1 MGHEVLITDRVS
13 KLFVSNRLHKQ
24 LVFTELQIVP
34 PCVVIPACRKRESI
48 LFRPDGYPP
57 QTAGMTA
64 KAGVGLTLNMIL
76 LCGHAMRSNPTHYVL
91 VSSVTSESSS
101 EQVK

>member
-13 KLFVSNRLHKQ
+13 KLFVSTCQYKKLA
-24 LVFTELQIVP
+24 FTDLLIFP
-34 PCVVIPACRKRESI
+34 PFVVIPAWPKRESI

-64 KAGVGLTLNMIL
+64 KFGVGLTLDMTL
-76 LCGHAMRSNPTHYVL
+76 LGGYATRSNPTHYLL
-91 VSSVTSESSS
+91 VSSVTSESWG
-101 EQVK
+101 E